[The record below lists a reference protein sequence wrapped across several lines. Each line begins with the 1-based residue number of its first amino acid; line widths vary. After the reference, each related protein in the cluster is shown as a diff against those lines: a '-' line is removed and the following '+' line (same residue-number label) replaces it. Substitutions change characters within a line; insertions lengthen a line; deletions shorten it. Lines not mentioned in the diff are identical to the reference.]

1 MGLGAV
7 RGILEGN
14 LPAALSPALATSRQ
28 GRLQAERSQP
38 AFCLL
43 YSTHHKPSL
52 SVPDNLGYYSEERRK
67 RPPQLLFPITASQ
80 HGITR
85 GLHKLKHALPA
96 ARGRTASN
104 AVRKVER
111 SSESVHL
118 GSRWGA
124 GERGQQRDPRAGRGG
139 GLEPLQPAL
148 PLLRE
153 GSEVSL
159 SAPASPRASQHRAGI
174 IGGLRCSGKQTPGGL
189 VTLRQ
194 KTPLEASHEKRK
206 TQLVASS
213 REFPSTLRKMQS
225 SPWSNFSGRN
235 TCVSPLPVP
244 QVHQETEKTL
254 R

>member
-1 MGLGAV
+1 MAH
-7 RGILEGN
+7 RGIFSKGLVRPELRVWRGAGGGEGN
-14 LPAALSPALATSRQ
+14 TRGKPPRCPLSSPCNQ
-28 GRLQAERSQP
+28 QAEAAAGRAEP
-38 AFCLL
+38 ASFLCLL
-43 YSTHHKPSL
+43 YSTHHEPSL
-52 SVPDNLGYYSEERRK
+52 SVPDNLGYSEERRK

-85 GLHKLKHALPA
+85 VLHKLKHALPA

-124 GERGQQRDPRAGRGG
+124 GERGQQRDPRAVRGG

-159 SAPASPRASQHRAGI
+159 SAPALPTGEPAPSRHHRWAQMLRKTDPREVGYPEAEDP
-174 IGGLRCSGKQTPGGL
+174 PGGF
-189 VTLRQ
+189 
-194 KTPLEASHEKRK
+194 A
-206 TQLVASS
+206 
-213 REFPSTLRKMQS
+213 
-225 SPWSNFSGRN
+225 
-235 TCVSPLPVP
+235 
-244 QVHQETEKTL
+244 
-254 R
+254 

>member
-1 MGLGAV
+1 MGLRAV

-14 LPAALSPALATSRQ
+14 LPAALPAALSPALATSRQ

-43 YSTHHKPSL
+43 YSTHHEPSL
-52 SVPDNLGYYSEERRK
+52 SVPDNLGYSEERKK
-67 RPPQLLFPITASQ
+67 RPPQLLTPITASQ

-85 GLHKLKHALPA
+85 VLHKLKHALPA
-96 ARGRTASN
+96 ARGRTAST

-124 GERGQQRDPRAGRGG
+124 GERGQQRDPRTGRGG

-159 SAPASPRASQHRAGI
+159 SSPASPRASQHRAGI
-174 IGGLRCSGKQTPGGL
+174 IGGHRCSGKQTPGRL

-194 KTPLEASHEKRK
+194 KTPWRLRMRNEKR
-206 TQLVASS
+206 
-213 REFPSTLRKMQS
+213 
-225 SPWSNFSGRN
+225 N
-235 TCVSPLPVP
+235 
-244 QVHQETEKTL
+244 
-254 R
+254 